1 MARHLFVVSRSEASL
16 YQYLI
21 ERFIDDPN
29 VEVIL
34 DRRRGERRRRASQDL
49 PGRRRADRR
58 THPEV
63 DLELLSRSLAILTL
77 PDNPQSGRPQ

>member
-1 MARHLFVVSRSEASL
+1 MARHLFVVSRSETSL

-34 DRRRGERRRRASQDL
+34 DRRRGERRRRGSPGL
-49 PGRRRADRR
+49 PERRQADRR

-63 DLELLSRSLAILTL
+63 DLELQSRSLAILTL
-77 PDNPQSGRPQ
+77 PNNPE

>member
-1 MARHLFVVSRSEASL
+1 MARHLFIVSRSETSL

-29 VEVIL
+29 VEIIL
-34 DRRRGERRRRASQDL
+34 DRRRGERRRRAQQD
-49 PGRRRADRR
+49 PPERRRADRR

-63 DLELLSRSLAILTL
+63 DLELQSRSLAILSL
-77 PDNPQSGRPQ
+77 PNNPE